1 MTENEKENKKKKWYY
16 SKTMW
21 ANLIVLAA
29 LIIQNAY
36 GVVLSPSEQ
45 IAILTVINIL
55 LRIAT
60 KEEIEWSLV

>member
-1 MTENEKENKKKKWYY
+1 MTEEKENKKKKWYY

-29 LIIQNAY
+29 LIIQNTY
-36 GVVLSPSEQ
+36 GIVLSPTEQ
-45 IAILTVINIL
+45 IALLTVINIL

-60 KEEIEWSLV
+60 KEEIEWSLA